1 MSAVASRNK
10 VTQKEIDEKFDTLQN
25 TLRTIKS
32 SKGDDLLT
40 HLQNVFKVLI
50 LHYPDQALDK
60 LEEVSYLLKN
70 ADTHKIEDFLK
81 VSDTRTYRDVCN
93 EMSAYIAQMKG
104 VMGKKKAP
112 VEGEEEDAGADEA
125 PEEVPPVG
133 LVNDL
138 LADAQILQ
146 WAGIGFGQ

>member
-1 MSAVASRNK
+1 M
-10 VTQKEIDEKFDTLQN
+10 
-25 TLRTIKS
+25 
-32 SKGDDLLT
+32 LT
-40 HLQNVFKVLI
+40 HLQNVFKILI

-70 ADTHKIEDFLK
+70 ADAHKLEEFLK

-93 EMSAYIAQMKG
+93 EMGEYIKKMKS

-112 VEGEEEDAGADEA
+112 AEGEEEEAAEEA

-138 LADAQILQ
+138 LADAQIFQ